1 MSSYS
6 SARRP
11 SCVAALL
18 LTAWICVSTSVCAEP
33 SSEAYVGE
41 PFGVGRVTIDVFRGE
56 PSIPLSDERFTV
68 LEEAGRA
75 MYPVLKMEPIKQ
87 LVRQLL
93 SIETPRK
100 VTIYYLF
107 QGDEPF
113 DLSVFSPVE
122 QAVRVKPIRDVSA
135 HHRLLDEWWSEYS
148 DRWNRLRGNAKFP
161 PVAENFLTA
170 TFARRLGRTLP
181 EPSGGLFNWN
191 KKKDS
196 VLSDLFA
203 GDAYQLRID
212 REMLLDQ
219 TQPDA
224 ERVPLPEPVVWREPA
239 IDASQL
245 KDVAVEPIAAHV
257 PAECFY
263 ARFGKFTNYLWF
275 RDFKTKW
282 EGDLQNMLRRHGI
295 RRAAAQRSKQQMS
308 LQENVLAKIFGPQVI
323 ADAAIIGLDPYT
335 AQGAG
340 VGILFQAK
348 NSEMLTQD
356 LTRQRRMALTNFPD
370 AAESTVRIA
379 DRDVSL
385 IATPDGRVRS
395 YYVQDG
401 DFHLVSTSATLV
413 ERFLEAGA
421 GEESLADLPSFRL
434 ARQRLAVDRNDAV
447 FVFVSEKFFQ
457 NLCSP
462 HYRIETMRRVRSA
475 REPLLLEMAALTAA
489 TENLS
494 QTSTD
499 NLIAADVLPPDFA
512 ARTDG
517 NALEATGDHTVDS
530 RRGAPG
536 FFVPVADME
545 VADASAAEVATYRQF
560 IERFQA
566 EVGQMP
572 PIAIGLERQPHE
584 GGGETMVVEVFAE
597 PLDGLKLDS
606 LRDHLGDPD
615 ENHLRPV
622 EGDVVSCEAILDM
635 ALPLG
640 GGELQMHHLFG
651 GLRDFRSV
659 LTVENGVVMPGEGPA
674 EFVRGYLGAWPKPG
688 LLQWFTASSEPPDD
702 GEPEPVGEKMWRA
715 QQDEFL
721 LISFKPD
728 VIEEVLPQLH
738 MEPAGRPAQVWL
750 RVDDL
755 TDKQLTDTV
764 NALGYMRSR
773 EASVAASRMMNSLA
787 NQFHIPRP
795 QCRELAER
803 LVDGTFVCPLGGE
816 YELFAPEKDL
826 EVWVSTALP
835 PENRFLLTK
844 VPEDFHLPLL
854 DWFRGIRGD
863 FCLEQDALSA
873 HLEIDMTSA
882 AVP

>member
-1 MSSYS
+1 MSLYYS
-6 SARRP
+6 SRRV
-11 SCVAALL
+11 SSVAAWLIAAWVCIST
-18 LTAWICVSTSVCAEP
+18 TAFAEP

-56 PSIPLSDERFTV
+56 PTIPLSDERFTV
-68 LEEAGRA
+68 LEEVGRA
-75 MYPVLKMEPIKQ
+75 MYPVLKMEPMKQ

-107 QGDEPF
+107 QGDQPF

-122 QAVRVKPIRDVSA
+122 QAVRVKPVRDESA
-135 HHRLLDEWWSEYS
+135 HHRLMDEWWEEYS
-148 DRWNRLRGNAKFP
+148 GRWNRLRGDPEFP

-181 EPSGGLFNWN
+181 EPSGGLFHWN
-191 KKKDS
+191 QKKDS
-196 VLSDLFA
+196 VLGDLFA
-203 GDAYQLRID
+203 GEAYQLRVD
-212 REMLLDQ
+212 REMLLDEAE
-219 TQPDA
+219 PEA
-224 ERVPLPEPVVWREPA
+224 ERMPLPEPPVWQEPT
-239 IDASQL
+239 IDVSQL
-245 KDVAVEPIAAHV
+245 KDVAIEPIAAHV

-263 ARFGKFTNYLWF
+263 ARFGTFTNYLWF

-282 EGDLQNMLRRHGI
+282 EGDLQNMLRRRGI
-295 RRAAAQRSKQQMS
+295 DRAAAQRSKQQMS

-340 VGILFQAK
+340 VGIVFQAK
-348 NSEMLTQD
+348 NSEMLAQD
-356 LTRQRRMALTNFPD
+356 LDRQRREALTNFPD
-370 AAESTVRIA
+370 AAESTVKIA

-385 IATPDGRVRS
+385 IATPDGQVRS
-395 YYVQDG
+395 YYVQDE

-413 ERFLEAGA
+413 ERFLTAGA
-421 GEESLADLPSFRL
+421 GQGALADLPSFRQ
-434 ARQRLAVDRNDAV
+434 ARQQLPVDRNDAV

-462 HYRIETMRRVRSA
+462 HYRIETMRRVKSA
-475 REPLLLEMAALTAA
+475 REPLLLEMAALAAA
-489 TENLS
+489 TENLAPAAA
-494 QTSTD
+494 D
-499 NLIAADVLPPDFA
+499 NLIAANLLPKEFA

-517 NALEATGDHTVDS
+517 SALEAKDDGVVDS

-536 FFVPVADME
+536 FFVPVADMA
-545 VADASAAEVATYRQF
+545 VADASPDEVAAYRQF

-584 GGGETMVVEVFAE
+584 GGGETMVVEAFAE
-597 PLDGLKLDS
+597 PLDGVKLDS
-606 LRDHLGDPD
+606 LRDRLGEPD
-615 ENHLRPV
+615 QNHLRPV
-622 EGDVVSCEAILDM
+622 EGDVVSCEAVLDM

-640 GGELQMHHLFG
+640 SGERETHHLFA

-659 LTVENGVVMPGEGPA
+659 LTVENGTVGPGEGPA
-674 EFVRGYLGAWPKPG
+674 EFVRGYIGAWPKPG
-688 LLQWFTASSEPPDD
+688 LLQWFTEAEPPA
-702 GEPEPVGEKMWRA
+702 GSEPEPVGEKLWRA
-715 QQDEFL
+715 QQNEFL
-721 LISFKPD
+721 LISFKPE
-728 VIEEVLPQLH
+728 VVEEVLPQLH
-738 MEPAGRPAQVWL
+738 MEPAGRLAQVWF
-750 RVDDL
+750 RVGDL
-755 TDKQLTDTV
+755 SDKQLAETV
-764 NALGYMRSR
+764 SAFGYMRSR
-773 EASVAASRMMNSLA
+773 ETSVAASRMMNSLS

-816 YELFAPEKDL
+816 YELFGPDKDL
-826 EVWVSTALP
+826 EVWVSSALP
-835 PENRFLLTK
+835 PENRFLLSK

-854 DWFRGIRGD
+854 NWFRGLRGD
-863 FCLEQDALSA
+863 LCLEANSLSA

>member
-1 MSSYS
+1 MSLYYPS
-6 SARRP
+6 RRV
-11 SCVAALL
+11 SGVAALL
-18 LTAWICVSTSVCAEP
+18 IAAWGCISTSVFAAP
-33 SSEAYVGE
+33 FSEAYVGE
-41 PFGVGRVTIDVFRGE
+41 PFGVGMVTIDVFRGE

-75 MYPVLKMEPIKQ
+75 MYPVLKMEPMKQ

-93 SIETPRK
+93 SIEKPRK

-122 QAVRVKPIRDVSA
+122 QAVRVKPIRDESA
-135 HHRLLDEWWSEYS
+135 HHRLLDEWWEEYS
-148 DRWNRLRGNAKFP
+148 SRWNRLRGDPEFP

-181 EPSGGLFNWN
+181 QPSGGLFNWSQ
-191 KKKDS
+191 KKDP
-196 VLSDLFA
+196 VLGDLFA
-203 GDAYQLRID
+203 GDAYQLQVD
-212 REMLLDQ
+212 REMLLEQ
-219 TQPDA
+219 GEPEA
-224 ERVPLPEPVVWREPA
+224 ERMPLPEPTVWQEPT

-245 KDVAVEPIAAHV
+245 KDVAIESIAAHV

-263 ARFGKFTNYLWF
+263 ARFGTFTNYLWF

-282 EGDLQNMLRRHGI
+282 EGDLQNMLRRRGI
-295 RRAAAQRSKQQMS
+295 NRAAAQRSKEQMS

-340 VGILFQAK
+340 VGIVFQAK
-348 NSEMLTQD
+348 NSDVLLQD
-356 LTRQRRMALTNFPD
+356 LTRQRREALTNFPD
-370 AAESTVRIA
+370 AAESSIKIA

-395 YYVQDG
+395 YYVQDE
-401 DFHLVSTSATLV
+401 DFHLVSTSAALV

-421 GEESLADLPSFRL
+421 GQDSLSDLPSFRQ
-434 ARQRLAVDRNDAV
+434 ARLRLPVERNDAV

-462 HYRIETMRRVRSA
+462 HYRIETLRRVRSA
-475 REPLLLEMAALTAA
+475 REPLLLEMAALAA
-489 TENLS
+489 TTEDLL
-494 QTSTD
+494 Q
-499 NLIAADVLPPDFA
+499 AADLLPADFA

-517 NALEATGDHTVDS
+517 SALEVQDDGAVDS
-530 RRGAPG
+530 LRGAPG
-536 FFVPVADME
+536 YFVPVADMAVTDATAEE
-545 VADASAAEVATYRQF
+545 VAAYRQF

-584 GGGETMVVEVFAE
+584 GGGETMTIEVFAE
-597 PLDGLKLDS
+597 PLDGVKLDS
-606 LRDHLGDPD
+606 LRDRLGEPD
-615 ENHLRPV
+615 QNHLRPV
-622 EGDVVSCEAILDM
+622 EGDVVSCEAVLDM

-640 GGELQMHHLFG
+640 GGERETHHLFG

-659 LTVENGVVMPGEGPA
+659 LAVENGVVMPGEGPA
-674 EFVRGYLGAWPKPG
+674 EFVRGYIGAWPKPG
-688 LLQWFTASSEPPDD
+688 LLKWFTEAEPPA
-702 GEPEPVGEKMWRA
+702 GSEPEPVGEKLWRA
-715 QQDEFL
+715 QQNEYL
-721 LISFKPD
+721 LISFKPE
-728 VIEEVLPQLH
+728 VVEEVLPQLH

-750 RVDDL
+750 RVGDL
-755 TDKQLTDTV
+755 TDKQLAETV
-764 NALGYMRSR
+764 SAFGYMRSR
-773 EASVAASRMMNSLA
+773 ETSVAASRMMNSLA

-803 LVDGTFVCPLGGE
+803 LVDGAFVCPLGGE

-826 EVWVSTALP
+826 EVWVSSALP

-854 DWFRGIRGD
+854 NWFRGMRGD
-863 FCLEQDALSA
+863 LCLEDNSLSA
-873 HLEIDMTSA
+873 HLEVDMTSA